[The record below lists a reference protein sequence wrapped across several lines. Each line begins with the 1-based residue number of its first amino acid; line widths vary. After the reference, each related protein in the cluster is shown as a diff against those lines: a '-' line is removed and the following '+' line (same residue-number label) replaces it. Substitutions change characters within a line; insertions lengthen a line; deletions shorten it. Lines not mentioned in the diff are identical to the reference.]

1 MSNTGFAAFAC
12 RPSDV
17 AAAASTPTTDE
28 RKSAESAEHECVGLR
43 LRDRRPEGDEVRALP
58 VVVPLQPADVV
69 SKPIRCRCRVRLCI
83 GVQNQ
88 LPR

>member
-1 MSNTGFAAFAC
+1 MSSTGLSAC

-17 AAAASTPTTDE
+17 AAAALTPATDE
-28 RKSAESAEHECVGLR
+28 CKSPESAEHERIGFGFR
-43 LRDRRPEGDEVRALP
+43 NGRPEGNEVRALP
-58 VVVPLQPADVV
+58 VVVPLHPADVV